1 MTNLADQPKS
11 PTMPIQS
18 ATAFTPRSCEAKND
32 GFPRHKSAGK
42 SLRLLIGLF
51 VFCAVTAN
59 AQTYQE
65 LVDFISIN
73 GCCPKYPAIMAQ
85 GRDGNLYGTT
95 PTGGVNN
102 VGIVFKITPSGS
114 QTILHQ
120 FDTTHGSTPN
130 GGLVLGNDGNFYG
143 TTQLGGAHAYGNI
156 FKITPSGVLTVLYD
170 FTGNADGGYP
180 VAPLVLAT
188 DGNFYGTSYPGVAFK
203 FSPSGTFTIIN
214 KIPTVSYGPLL
225 QASDGNFY
233 DVTEFGGTFSAGTVY
248 KIVGSTVTT
257 LYNFD
262 GTHGSFPIGGL
273 VQGADGNLYGTTTA
287 GGTTNA
293 GVIFRITTAGTLTVL
308 VDFDGVHTLNGY
320 QAFAGLVA
328 GSDGNLYGATIWGGT
343 SGYGEIFQT
352 TTAGAYTALY
362 NFVAPSGDGAYSTP
376 MQHTNGRIFGLTTR
390 GGVDGKGGIYSYD
403 SGISPFV
410 SLVSTLGPV
419 GATVGILGNGFTGT
433 TQVQFNGTTASFRVL
448 SDTYLT
454 ATVPSGETGF
464 VTVTTSSGRLLSNKV
479 YRVTPK
485 ITSIAPASGTVGTS
499 VVIKGTGLIQAT
511 TITLGGVKVN
521 AFTVNSDQQVT
532 FTVPTGAKTGKVVL
546 TTPGGKAT
554 SSSVFTVTP

>member
-1 MTNLADQPKS
+1 MTASRANIAQRKCDPKNVTVAHRESVGRHLA
-11 PTMPIQS
+11 
-18 ATAFTPRSCEAKND
+18 
-32 GFPRHKSAGK
+32 
-42 SLRLLIGLF
+42 LLLGLF
-51 VFCAVTAN
+51 VLCAAAAS

-65 LVDFISIN
+65 LVDFVGAN
-73 GCCPKYPAIMAQ
+73 GCCPQYPTMMAQ

-95 PTGGVNN
+95 PTGGVNS
-102 VGIVFKITPSGS
+102 VGIVFKITPAGS
-114 QTILHQ
+114 QTILYQ

-130 GGLVLGNDGNFYG
+130 GGLVLGVDGNFYG
-143 TTQLGGAHAYGNI
+143 TTEFGGANSYGTI

-188 DGNFYGTSYPGVAFK
+188 DGNFYGTSYPGAAFK

-233 DVTEFGGTFSAGTVY
+233 GVTEFAGTFSAGTIY
-248 KIVGSTVTT
+248 KIAGSTVTT

-262 GTHGSFPIGGL
+262 GTHGSYPIGGL

-293 GVIFRITTAGTLTVL
+293 GVIYRITTAGILTVL
-308 VDFDGVHTLNGY
+308 VDFDGVHPLNGY
-320 QAFAGLVA
+320 EAFAGLVA

-343 SGYGEIFQT
+343 SGYGEIFQMT
-352 TTAGAYTALY
+352 IGGAYTALY
-362 NFVAPSGDGAYSTP
+362 NFVAASGDGAYSTP
-376 MQHTNGRIFGLTTR
+376 MQHTSGKLFGLTTR
-390 GGVDGKGGIYSYD
+390 GGVAGKGGIYSYD

-419 GATVGILGNGFTGT
+419 GATVGILGSGFTGT
-433 TQVQFNGTTASFRVL
+433 TQVQFNGTPASFRVL

-454 ATVPSGETGF
+454 ATVPSGESGN
-464 VTVTTSSGRLLSNKV
+464 VIVTTPSGILLSYKIYHV
-479 YRVTPK
+479 TPQIKTMAPTSGPVGSSVVLTGSGFIEARMITVGGVRVT
-485 ITSIAPASGTVGTS
+485 
-499 VVIKGTGLIQAT
+499 
-511 TITLGGVKVN
+511 
-521 AFTVNSDQQVT
+521 AFIVNSDQKVT

-546 TTPGGKAT
+546 TTAGGKAT
-554 SSSVFTVTP
+554 SRSVFTVTR